1 MPLKVENKNI
11 VVPGE
16 IIAEGMDF
24 LPGEGAFRESDLVI
38 SKRVGLLNVDGR
50 AIKII
55 PLAGTYLPKVGD
67 RIICKVFDLTYTG
80 WRVDTNTAYSAM
92 LSMKEATSEYIE
104 QGADLSKYYAI
115 GDYMVA
121 KIIKVTG
128 QNLIDIS
135 LKGPGLMKLRA
146 GRIVNINPCKVPRI
160 IGKQGSMV
168 SKIKTATGCNIV
180 VGQNGLIWVR
190 GEPEAEKVAVECIQK
205 IDKEAH
211 ISGLTEAID
220 EFLKEKTKNL
230 TIVPQKEEE
239 PEQPQRER
247 RRPERRGSSRGPP
260 RRGPPRGPRRGGNRR
275 YQRR

>member
-1 MPLKVENKNI
+1 MPLKAENKSI

-16 IIAEGMDF
+16 ILADGMDY
-24 LPGEGAFRESDLVI
+24 LPGEGAFREKELVI
-38 SKRVGLLNVDGR
+38 SKRVGLLNIDGR

-67 RIICKVFDLTYTG
+67 RIICRVFDVTYTG
-80 WRVDTNTAYSAM
+80 WRVNTNTAYSAM

-121 KIIKVTG
+121 KIVNVTG
-128 QNLIDIS
+128 QNLIDVS
-135 LKGPGLMKLRA
+135 LRGPGLMKLKA
-146 GRIVNINPCKVPRI
+146 GRIININPCKVPRI

-190 GEPEAEKVAVECIQK
+190 GEPEAERVAVECIQK
-205 IDKEAH
+205 IDREAH

-230 TIVPQKEEE
+230 KIVPLEEE
-239 PEQPQRER
+239 PQPEPQRMER
-247 RRPERRGSSRGPP
+247 ME
-260 RRGPPRGPRRGGNRR
+260 RRGPPRGDRRGPPRGGNRR
-275 YQRR
+275 FQRR